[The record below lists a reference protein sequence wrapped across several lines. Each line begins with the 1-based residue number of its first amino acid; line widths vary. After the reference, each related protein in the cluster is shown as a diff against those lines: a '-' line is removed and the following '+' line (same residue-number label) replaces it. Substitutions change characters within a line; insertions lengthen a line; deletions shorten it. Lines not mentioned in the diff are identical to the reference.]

1 MREKLQKVYIEGIP
15 VCVMMD
21 GLSVMEDVGGIY
33 GFRDFLMTINDKSP
47 DMTEEVKEQKHW
59 ARMQGWTGRKFTP
72 EKFL

>member
-1 MREKLQKVYIEGIP
+1 MTDNDVKDLVEKIRQ
-15 VCVMMD
+15 
-21 GLSVMEDVGGIY
+21 DVGGIY

-47 DMTEEVKEQKHW
+47 DMAEEVKEQKHW